1 MYVKLSLRNIKR
13 SIKDYGIYFIT
24 ITLAIA
30 FMYSFLTLAFSD
42 GIQALSDNMHSF
54 TYMILFLSI
63 IITFLIAFTV
73 RYSNRFIVEK
83 RKKEFAV
90 YLLLG
95 MERRLLRN
103 MFCIENGIIGILAFG
118 VGIVTGS
125 LLSQIFTVSIMKLFE
140 VSFRFEPAVTMK
152 PVLFAFLCFLIMY
165 GINIIK
171 TGKIIN
177 KMPVVEMLYSTRFNE
192 KSQYK
197 KAYNYII
204 SVLVSCFLIILAAFL
219 LKTGMG
225 RSDNGALIYL
235 FIALVLIIVGILVIY
250 KSIPGLF
257 YIFGT
262 SKRKWMLTGMNLIM
276 FRQLTSKLNTTGKTM
291 GVMAILLSIA
301 LSGMCFG
308 LSLGEMY
315 KINIKAEAPFDEGI
329 AIDVPGIKNFEDVVQ
344 FVDHIIPV
352 KDYVDYQLYE
362 DKGIPGED
370 ILLLSDYN
378 RLREQLGL
386 DRKKLAQNQYL
397 IHCDTWSEM
406 KYIEKNFIERS
417 GILIQGSRLVTD
429 KALVFTEAFEQSR
442 LNGSKGYSIVVP
454 DTMKQKLIPVKSR
467 LVITNEKEADQSL
480 KGELNKF
487 IRYNWKPQFYKALP
501 NNKKITIS
509 ISVKA
514 WSVANGLTALSM
526 LSFGGLYVCLTVII
540 LVGTLIA
547 LQQLSDMD
555 KRRYQFE
562 VLYKIG
568 VDNEKIEKLLF
579 REMLIL
585 YSIPL
590 VIPVIILISSSIL
603 ANYYVGRYI
612 LEQNVILRYSA
623 FTLLLFLIIY
633 TVYFI
638 FTYRIY
644 KITSIYNK

>member
-1 MYVKLSLRNIKR
+1 
-13 SIKDYGIYFIT
+13 
-24 ITLAIA
+24 
-30 FMYSFLTLAFSD
+30 
-42 GIQALSDNMHSF
+42 
-54 TYMILFLSI
+54 
-63 IITFLIAFTV
+63 
-73 RYSNRFIVEK
+73 
-83 RKKEFAV
+83 
-90 YLLLG
+90 
-95 MERRLLRN
+95 
-103 MFCIENGIIGILAFG
+103 
-118 VGIVTGS
+118 
-125 LLSQIFTVSIMKLFE
+125 
-140 VSFRFEPAVTMK
+140 
-152 PVLFAFLCFLIMY
+152 
-165 GINIIK
+165 
-171 TGKIIN
+171 
-177 KMPVVEMLYSTRFNE
+177 MLYSTRFNE

-197 KAYNYII
+197 KTYNYII

-257 YIFGT
+257 YIIGT

-329 AIDVPGIKNFEDVVQ
+329 AIDVPGIKNFKDVVQ
-344 FVDHIIPV
+344 FVDHITPV

-406 KYIEKNFIERS
+406 KYIERNFIERS

-454 DTMKQKLIPVKSR
+454 DAMKQKLTPVKSR

-644 KITSIYNK
+644 KISSIYNK